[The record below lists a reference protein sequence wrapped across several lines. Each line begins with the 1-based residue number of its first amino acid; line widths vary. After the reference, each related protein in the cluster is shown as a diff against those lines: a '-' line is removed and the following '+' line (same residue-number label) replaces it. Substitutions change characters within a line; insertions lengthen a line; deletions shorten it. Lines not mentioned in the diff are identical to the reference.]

1 MGLVCC
7 VAKVHTFKDIEY
19 DVEDLES
26 GVDFLTYRLPT
37 ELLLKIMCYL
47 PTRDKIMMRYVSR
60 RLKHVSE
67 IPLLWEEFVWP
78 DYEPHHLRQ
87 VSDTLKTYGDRV
99 RRILFPAHVCLA
111 PMKVL
116 EMGRC
121 CTKVMHLSLSK
132 TTQLTLDHLE
142 EILCIMTHLQQLDLC
157 IDGSFMECTPC
168 SVCDDKF
175 LGGLFKITAGRV
187 RKLKLQINNYKNS
200 VNIIAKLRKWATE
213 AYYPLPSI
221 IDILTVASKKV
232 DYNFWSELSSKLL
245 PFEIGLYDNK
255 IIPMN
260 LYLPMPLRKF
270 RVGPAATP
278 PLIQLNN
285 HGITGLRI
293 CYLNEYDIGDAVRYT
308 ISPIGILSADKYG
321 RVHRIFD
328 SALLCNAKLFNRTNH
343 LHAVSY
349 ADMSYSD
356 IRVSNLE
363 QLAVVCPNLQRLN
376 LKGNI
381 GCLAH
386 LKGLIAIVHACQ
398 NLEGLNLAGIQSIS
412 LRSYLDLWELLS
424 SIKRLTHLAIDL
436 CMLKPIDSDHKGCL
450 IDMLK
455 RCHSL
460 KALELHCVRWCSE
473 CSTNKDFIFS
483 HFPSLTYCRLSD
495 FVYSGLKYA
504 ITNCHK
510 LKYLYEE
517 FAFEELENLLPLS
530 SVCHLQQ
537 LYIDSLNATYFNVT
551 DELTHALSAHGGLE
565 CVVLHVNTITFSSL
579 ITLIK
584 NSPNLVLLHVSSN
597 EELFGESCQKLYYKE
612 KAKEMFS
619 YHKLFAIGSFKVCVA
634 GTVCVDGTSSQHVV
648 EHADLFNTDLNSLWV

>member
-7 VAKVHTFKDIEY
+7 VAKVHDTFKDIEH
-19 DVEDLES
+19 DVEDLEN
-26 GVDFLTYRLPT
+26 GVDFLTNRLPT

-47 PTRDKIMMRYVSR
+47 PTRDKITMRYVSR

-67 IPLLWEEFVWP
+67 IPLLWKEFVWP

-87 VSDTLKTYGDRV
+87 VSDTLKAYGDRV
-99 RRILFPAHVCLA
+99 RRILFPAHVCVT

-121 CTKVMHLSLSK
+121 CTKVMHLSLYK
-132 TTQLTLDHLE
+132 TTRLSVDHLE

-157 IDGSFMECTPC
+157 IDDIFMEGTQY
-168 SVCDDKF
+168 SMRNDDF
-175 LGGLFKITAGRV
+175 LEGLFKITAGRV

-200 VNIIAKLRKWATE
+200 VHVITKLKKWANE
-213 AYYPLPSI
+213 GNPLPSI
-221 IDILTVASKKV
+221 IDILAAASTKINYK
-232 DYNFWSELSSKLL
+232 FWSELSSKLL
-245 PFEIGLYDNK
+245 SFEIGFYNNK
-255 IIPMN
+255 RIPMN
-260 LYLPMPLRKF
+260 LYLPMPLRTF
-270 RVGPAATP
+270 QFGPAAAP
-278 PLIQLNN
+278 PLIRFK
-285 HGITGLRI
+285 GIS
-293 CYLNEYDIGDAVRYT
+293 YLNEYDLGGTVRYT
-308 ISPIGILSADKYG
+308 ISPIGILFADRYG
-321 RVHRIFD
+321 TVHRICDF
-328 SALLCNAKLFNRTNH
+328 ALLRNAKLFNRTNH

-349 ADMSYSD
+349 ADISYSG

-376 LKGNI
+376 LKGNG
-381 GCLAH
+381 GCLTN
-386 LKGLIAIVHACQ
+386 LKGLNAIVHACQ

-412 LRSYLDLWELLS
+412 LRSYLVLWKLLS

-436 CMLKPIDSDHKGCL
+436 CMLKPIDSDHNGYL
-450 IDMLK
+450 INLLK

-460 KALELHCVRWCSE
+460 KALELHCGRWCSE
-473 CSTNKDFIFS
+473 CSKNKDFIFS
-483 HFPSLTYCRLSD
+483 HFPSLTYCRMSD
-495 FVYSGLKYA
+495 FVYSGFKYA

-565 CVVLHVNTITFSSL
+565 CVVLHVNTITFSSI

-584 NSPNLVLLHVSSN
+584 NSPNLVLLHLSSK
-597 EELFGESCQKLYYKE
+597 ESLFDDNCQKLDYTEEIKR
-612 KAKEMFS
+612 MFL
-619 YHKLFAIGSFKVCVA
+619 YHKLFAIGSFKVCVPE
-634 GTVCVDGTSSQHVV
+634 SSSNHKI
-648 EHADLFNTDLNSLWV
+648 ERADLFNTDLNSLWV